1 METKFSFT
9 TDTATLSIFDLSSLK
24 HRISDAPD
32 WWSIPDDEIDEINK
46 GNVLFLNL
54 GSDGDYTVKIHDD
67 IDVSYD
73 SLFLKVP
80 SGKVYIGAGEDT
92 SGGDLE
98 PDGSDYM
105 PGVFLDLEPGSYEV
119 KFKKEDDNVI
129 LSVRK
134 GEDNVN
140 NINDLVR
147 L

>member
-1 METKFSFT
+1 MDKQFSFT
-9 TDTATLSIFDLSSLK
+9 TDTATLSIFDLFSLK

-32 WWSIPDDEIDEINK
+32 WWSIPEDEIDEINK

-67 IDVSYD
+67 IDGNYG

-80 SGKVYIGAGEDT
+80 SGKVYVGAGEDT
-92 SGGDLE
+92 SGGDIE

-105 PGVFLDLEPGSYEV
+105 SGVFLDLEPGFYEV

-129 LSVRK
+129 LSLIK
-134 GEDNVN
+134 GVGSAN
-140 NINDLVR
+140 NIKDLIR